1 MSRRIEV
8 ELTSARPDGTWTWRA
23 AGAREP
29 KGVVEGSILPSTA
42 KVGDV
47 LRVDADMDVDGISI
61 LAVLPPKGARK
72 EPDRL
77 EIIGAEQTFEPV
89 TSTLVDKRDR
99 PRRDRSDRPPRRD
112 GEGGDR
118 RERRDRPPKRDG
130 DPATADRAP
139 RAPRQQRDPK
149 ERRERPP
156 RPPVPMLPE
165 RPKPKRLKP
174 GRTHRKA
181 ILDSLP
187 DEQRA
192 VAEQV
197 LKGGVPAVREALK
210 EQNEKLKAEGQPPI
224 KSEGVVSLAE
234 DLLPRVRVAEWLDR
248 AEAALADLDEL
259 DLRDL
264 RSVVAASGDSVVAR
278 DESTREL
285 AEKLRDGLSVRQ
297 DKEHQEWLA
306 DIDAALGVGR
316 VVRALRLSSRPPK
329 AGVRFPTELGTRLA
343 EAAGAALAGDA
354 APDRWGAVLE
364 AVAYSPVRAS
374 VTPAGYP
381 ATVTDELTAL
391 VKPLAGQVPEIAKHL
406 GIEPPPPGARASR
419 QVRRPAGPRK
429 PKPPP
434 PPPPPTTAK
443 GAKPPAETKA
453 PVDTE
458 AATQEA
464 ALSEAPV
471 TDEQPKDAAPTETAP
486 EMTEGVETTA
496 PTTEAPAET
505 STDDATRSQPA
516 AEPPAAEAPADHATT
531 SEAAAEPPAAEA
543 PADHATTS
551 QPAAEP
557 PAAEPPISEPETPE
571 APTAELPTAE
581 VPPAEPAT
589 AEAPDD
595 RSATEALAGD
605 EPAADDTSA

>member
-1 MSRRIEV
+1 
-8 ELTSARPDGTWTWRA
+8 
-23 AGAREP
+23 
-29 KGVVEGSILPSTA
+29 
-42 KVGDV
+42 
-47 LRVDADMDVDGISI
+47 
-61 LAVLPPKGARK
+61 
-72 EPDRL
+72 
-77 EIIGAEQTFEPV
+77 
-89 TSTLVDKRDR
+89 
-99 PRRDRSDRPPRRD
+99 
-112 GEGGDR
+112 
-118 RERRDRPPKRDG
+118 
-130 DPATADRAP
+130 
-139 RAPRQQRDPK
+139 
-149 ERRERPP
+149 
-156 RPPVPMLPE
+156 MLPE

-197 LKGGVPAVREALK
+197 LRGGVPAVREALK

-234 DLLPRVRVAEWLDR
+234 DLLPRLRVAEWLDR

-391 VKPLAGQVPEIAKHL
+391 VKPLAGQVPEIAKHF
-406 GIEPPPPGARASR
+406 GIEPPPPGARAPR

-434 PPPPPTTAK
+434 PPPPTTAK
-443 GAKPPAETKA
+443 GDKPPAEAKA
-453 PVDTE
+453 PVATE
-458 AATQEA
+458 AGTQEA
-464 ALSEAPV
+464 AVAEAPV
-471 TDEQPKDAAPTETAP
+471 TDEQPKDATPTETVP
-486 EMTEGVETTA
+486 EPTEAVDTAA
-496 PTTEAPAET
+496 PTAEAPAEEAADT
-505 STDDATRSQPA
+505 EIPVTDERPDVADAATPA
-516 AEPPAAEAPADHATT
+516 EASPASDEAPEGNPVVAADDPVVAEAPAPET
-531 SEAAAEPPAAEA
+531 
-543 PADHATTS
+543 PADDATTS
-551 QPAAEP
+551 QPAPETPADAATTSDA
-557 PAAEPPISEPETPE
+557 AAEPPSPEPP
-571 APTAELPTAE
+571 PTTRPRATRQLNRRQPKPRPTTRRRARRQLNRPWPKPRSASPRRPRRPSLRRPSSRRPRSHPRSRRRPRLPTTAT
-581 VPPAEPAT
+581 PPRHLPAT
-589 AEAPDD
+589 S
-595 RSATEALAGD
+595 RR
-605 EPAADDTSA
+605 ADDTSA

>member
-8 ELTSARPDGTWTWRA
+8 ELTSARPDGSWTWRA

-29 KGVVEGSILPSTA
+29 KGVVEGSILPHSA

-72 EPDRL
+72 EPERL
-77 EIIGAEQTFEPV
+77 EIIGSERAFEPV

-99 PRRDRSDRPPRRD
+99 PRRDRSDRPPRRE

-130 DPATADRAP
+130 DPATAERAP
-139 RAPRQQRDPK
+139 RPPRQQREPK

-197 LKGGVPAVREALK
+197 LRGGVPAVREALK

-234 DLLPRVRVAEWLDR
+234 DLLPRLRVAEWLDR
-248 AEAALADLDEL
+248 AEAALADIDEL

-343 EAAGAALAGDA
+343 EAAGAALAADA

-364 AVAYSPVRAS
+364 AVAYSPVRSS

-381 ATVTDELTAL
+381 ATVTDELKAL
-391 VKPLAGQVPEIAKHL
+391 VKPLAGQVPEIAAHL
-406 GIEPPPPGARASR
+406 GIEPPPPGARAPR
-419 QVRRPAGPRK
+419 QVRRSPGPRK

-434 PPPPPTTAK
+434 PPPATAK
-443 GAKPPAETKA
+443 GGKPPTEAKA
-453 PVDTE
+453 PEATE
-458 AATQEA
+458 TSAQEA
-464 ALSEAPV
+464 DVADAPI
-471 TDEQPKDAAPTETAP
+471 TDEQPQAA
-486 EMTEGVETTA
+486 
-496 PTTEAPAET
+496 APAEAQVT
-505 STDDATRSQPA
+505 EEQPDVVADGATPAEAPSAPA
-516 AEPPAAEAPADHATT
+516 AESPADDVTT
-531 SEAAAEPPAAEA
+531 S
-543 PADHATTS
+543 DT
-551 QPAAEP
+551 
-557 PAAEPPISEPETPE
+557 ETPE
-571 APTAELPTAE
+571 APADGATTNEAAPEPAAPEATVSQPEEPTAE
-581 VPPAEPAT
+581 TSVEPAT
-589 AEAPDD
+589 AQEQAADASAAAEPAAEELAPETGTVDAAAD
-595 RSATEALAGD
+595 ETVADAPTGD
-605 EPAADDTSA
+605 EPSPDDDSA

>member
-29 KGVVEGSILPSTA
+29 KGVVEGSILPPSA

-72 EPDRL
+72 EPERL
-77 EIIGAEQTFEPV
+77 EIIGSERTFEPV

-99 PRRDRSDRPPRRD
+99 PRRDRSDRPPRRE

-139 RAPRQQRDPK
+139 RPPRQQREPK

-197 LKGGVPAVREALK
+197 LRGGVPAVREALK

-234 DLLPRVRVAEWLDR
+234 DLLPRLRVAEWLDR

-343 EAAGAALAGDA
+343 EAAGAALAADA

-391 VKPLAGQVPEIAKHL
+391 VKPLAGQVPEIAKHF
-406 GIEPPPPGARASR
+406 GIEPPPPGARAPR

-434 PPPPPTTAK
+434 PPPRNGQGRQAAGRGEGTGRHRGRCAGGGRRRGPRHGRAAEGRRSHRG
-443 GAKPPAETKA
+443 GARA
-453 PVDTE
+453 DR
-458 AATQEA
+458 
-464 ALSEAPV
+464 
-471 TDEQPKDAAPTETAP
+471 
-486 EMTEGVETTA
+486 GRRHR
-496 PTTEAPAET
+496 
-505 STDDATRSQPA
+505 STDTRSVDRGRRCGHRDPGRGGRGGRRRTGRDIA
-516 AEPPAAEAPADHATT
+516 RRGRRGTRRGPCR
-531 SEAAAEPPAAEA
+531 
-543 PADHATTS
+543 
-551 QPAAEP
+551 
-557 PAAEPPISEPETPE
+557 
-571 APTAELPTAE
+571 
-581 VPPAEPAT
+581 
-589 AEAPDD
+589 D
-595 RSATEALAGD
+595 RSTGFGSPGRRRDDERAGSRARSGRSHD
-605 EPAADDTSA
+605 ERGAS

>member
-29 KGVVEGSILPSTA
+29 KGVVEGSILPPSA

-72 EPDRL
+72 EPERL
-77 EIIGAEQTFEPV
+77 EIIGSERTFEPV

-99 PRRDRSDRPPRRD
+99 PRRDRSDRPPRRE

-139 RAPRQQRDPK
+139 RPPRQQREPK

-187 DEQRA
+187 DEERA

-197 LKGGVPAVREALK
+197 LRGGVPAVREALK

-234 DLLPRVRVAEWLDR
+234 DLLPRLRVAEWLDR

-343 EAAGAALAGDA
+343 EAAGAALAADA

-391 VKPLAGQVPEIAKHL
+391 VKPLAGQVPEIAKHF
-406 GIEPPPPGARASR
+406 GIEPPPPGARAPR
-419 QVRRPAGPRK
+419 QVRRPPGPRK

-434 PPPPPTTAK
+434 PPPGTAK
-443 GAKPPAETKA
+443 GAKPPAEAKA
-453 PVDTE
+453 PAATE
-458 AATQEA
+458 ADAPEA
-464 ALSEAPV
+464 AVAEAPV
-471 TDEQPKDAAPTETAP
+471 TDGQPKRRRSYRGGARADR
-486 EMTEGVETTA
+486 GRRHR
-496 PTTEAPAET
+496 
-505 STDDATRSQPA
+505 STDTRSVDRGRRCGHRDPGRGGRGGRRRTGRDIA
-516 AEPPAAEAPADHATT
+516 RRGRRGTRRGHCRGRSTGPGSPGGRRDAERAGSRAG
-531 SEAAAEPPAAEA
+531 SG
-543 PADHATTS
+543 
-551 QPAAEP
+551 
-557 PAAEPPISEPETPE
+557 
-571 APTAELPTAE
+571 
-581 VPPAEPAT
+581 
-589 AEAPDD
+589 
-595 RSATEALAGD
+595 RSHD
-605 EPAADDTSA
+605 ERGAS

>member
-1 MSRRIEV
+1 
-8 ELTSARPDGTWTWRA
+8 
-23 AGAREP
+23 
-29 KGVVEGSILPSTA
+29 
-42 KVGDV
+42 
-47 LRVDADMDVDGISI
+47 
-61 LAVLPPKGARK
+61 
-72 EPDRL
+72 
-77 EIIGAEQTFEPV
+77 
-89 TSTLVDKRDR
+89 
-99 PRRDRSDRPPRRD
+99 
-112 GEGGDR
+112 
-118 RERRDRPPKRDG
+118 
-130 DPATADRAP
+130 
-139 RAPRQQRDPK
+139 
-149 ERRERPP
+149 
-156 RPPVPMLPE
+156 MLPE

-181 ILDSLP
+181 ILDTLP

-197 LKGGVPAVREALK
+197 LRGGVPAVREALK
-210 EQNEKLKAEGQPPI
+210 EQNEKLKADGQPPI

-234 DLLPRVRVAEWLDR
+234 DLLPRLRVAEWLDR

-381 ATVTDELTAL
+381 ATVTDELKAL

-406 GIEPPPPGARASR
+406 GIEPPPPGARAPR

-434 PPPPPTTAK
+434 PPPTAK
-443 GAKPPAETKA
+443 GDKPPAEAKA
-453 PVDTE
+453 P
-458 AATQEA
+458 A
-464 ALSEAPV
+464 
-471 TDEQPKDAAPTETAP
+471 
-486 EMTEGVETTA
+486 
-496 PTTEAPAET
+496 
-505 STDDATRSQPA
+505 
-516 AEPPAAEAPADHATT
+516 
-531 SEAAAEPPAAEA
+531 
-543 PADHATTS
+543 
-551 QPAAEP
+551 
-557 PAAEPPISEPETPE
+557 
-571 APTAELPTAE
+571 
-581 VPPAEPAT
+581 
-589 AEAPDD
+589 
-595 RSATEALAGD
+595 ATEADGAGAGRRRG
-605 EPAADDTSA
+605 PWHGAAEGRHPHRVGARADRCRRRRSTGSRSARRGRRRHRGSVNRRRRSR

>member
-1 MSRRIEV
+1 
-8 ELTSARPDGTWTWRA
+8 
-23 AGAREP
+23 
-29 KGVVEGSILPSTA
+29 
-42 KVGDV
+42 
-47 LRVDADMDVDGISI
+47 
-61 LAVLPPKGARK
+61 
-72 EPDRL
+72 
-77 EIIGAEQTFEPV
+77 
-89 TSTLVDKRDR
+89 
-99 PRRDRSDRPPRRD
+99 
-112 GEGGDR
+112 
-118 RERRDRPPKRDG
+118 
-130 DPATADRAP
+130 
-139 RAPRQQRDPK
+139 
-149 ERRERPP
+149 
-156 RPPVPMLPE
+156 MLPE

-187 DEQRA
+187 DEERA

-197 LKGGVPAVREALK
+197 LRGGVPAVREALK

-234 DLLPRVRVAEWLDR
+234 DLLPRLRVAEWLDR

-343 EAAGAALAGDA
+343 EAAGAALAADA

-391 VKPLAGQVPEIAKHL
+391 VKPLAGQVPEIAKHF
-406 GIEPPPPGARASR
+406 GIEPPPPGARAPR
-419 QVRRPAGPRK
+419 QVRRPPGPRK

-434 PPPPPTTAK
+434 PPPGTAK
-443 GAKPPAETKA
+443 GAKPPAEAKA
-453 PVDTE
+453 PAATE
-458 AATQEA
+458 ADAPEA
-464 ALSEAPV
+464 AVAEAPV
-471 TDEQPKDAAPTETAP
+471 TDEQPKDAAPTEAAP
-486 EMTEGVETTA
+486 EPTEAVDTAAPTPEASTEGAAATETPA
-496 PTTEAPAET
+496 AEDVADADAPAET
-505 STDDATRSQPA
+505 SPA
-516 AEPPAAEAPADHATT
+516 AAAAAPDGDPAEAEAPA
-531 SEAAAEPPAAEA
+531 PA
-543 PADHATTS
+543 
-551 QPAAEP
+551 
-557 PAAEPPISEPETPE
+557 
-571 APTAELPTAE
+571 
-581 VPPAEPAT
+581 
-589 AEAPDD
+589 APDD
-595 RSATEALAGD
+595 DATHERAGSRAGSSRSHD
-605 EPAADDTSA
+605 ERGAS